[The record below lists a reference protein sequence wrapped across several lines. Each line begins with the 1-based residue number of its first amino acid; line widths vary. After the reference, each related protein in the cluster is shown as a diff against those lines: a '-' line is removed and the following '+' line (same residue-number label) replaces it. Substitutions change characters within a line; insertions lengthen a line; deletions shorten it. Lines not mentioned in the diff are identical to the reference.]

1 MFNLDAISR
10 VTQSPSSNLSRQGV
24 MGKQEFLQLL
34 VAQLRHQDP
43 LSPLQSQEF
52 ASQLAQFTSL
62 EQLTNIDNSL
72 QYGMNIDMLL
82 TQAVSNSLAAN
93 FIGKQASTLGNTV
106 SLASGEN
113 TELPF
118 HLAGYAETVK
128 INITNDVGEIV
139 RTLEVRG
146 LPSGSHA
153 ISWDGKDMD
162 GKPLSDGVY
171 QFEVQAVS
179 KDGNFIDTRTY
190 TRGIVQSVRYIN
202 GAARLVVNGREIAIA
217 DVMEIG

>member
-1 MFNLDAISR
+1 MFNLDAISH
-10 VTQSPSSNLSRQGV
+10 VTASQPNNLSRQGT

-62 EQLTNIDNSL
+62 EQLTNIENSL

-93 FIGKQASTLGNTV
+93 FIGKEVSTLGNTV
-106 SLASGEN
+106 SLAADRD
-113 TELPF
+113 TKLAF
-118 HLAGYAETVK
+118 HLADYAETVK
-128 INITNDVGEIV
+128 ITITNDVGEIV
-139 RTLEVRG
+139 RTLEVKG
-146 LPSGSHA
+146 LPSGSHV
-153 ISWDGKDMD
+153 IPWDGKDMD
-162 GKPLSDGVY
+162 GKTLSEGVY

-202 GAARLVVNGREIAIA
+202 GAALLVVNGKEIAIA
-217 DVMEIG
+217 DIMEIG